1 MRLFHGSV
9 LVLCKQRQ
17 ERLRQTGE
25 VPLGDA
31 WLVAV
36 SVAPHV
42 IDGAVDRPWVIDVHE
57 GAGAVVDGLARYRH
71 VVGVHDAMNEADE
84 QPLRYKRCLARDHQ
98 VEEGAVPVR
107 GVNRLWVMPR
117 DDVISEAP
125 DRIQIPARREEL
137 EGADTDVARRDA
149 GQYRAGQRR
158 LAPNRLAGRHSG
170 ECSGRRNPERRHRLA
185 DDVFAQDRPERRA
198 SVALP
203 GKRRWARPLELDVA
217 AHAVAIDHLAE
228 KNGTS
233 VTELRYESP
242 ELVAGISHGE
252 RLASLGHPV
261 AREDL
266 HTLRC
271 GKLSRIE
278 FEMPG
283 ELLVQPN

>member
-1 MRLFHGSV
+1 M
-9 LVLCKQRQ
+9 
-17 ERLRQTGE
+17 GE
-25 VPLGDA
+25 VPLGNA

-57 GAGAVVDGLARYRH
+57 GAWTVVNGLARYRH

-84 QPLRYKRCLARDHQ
+84 LPLRYKRCLARDHQ

-158 LAPNRLAGRHSG
+158 LAPNRLTGRHSG
-170 ECSGRRNPERRHRLA
+170 ERSGRRDSKRGHGLA
-185 DDVFAQDRPERRA
+185 DDVFAQDGPERRP
-198 SVALP
+198 SIALP
-203 GKRRWARPLELDVA
+203 GKGRRARPLELDVA
-217 AHAVAIDHLAE
+217 AHAVAIDNLA
-228 KNGTS
+228 
-233 VTELRYESP
+233 
-242 ELVAGISHGE
+242 
-252 RLASLGHPV
+252 
-261 AREDL
+261 
-266 HTLRC
+266 
-271 GKLSRIE
+271 
-278 FEMPG
+278 
-283 ELLVQPN
+283 

>member
-1 MRLFHGSV
+1 
-9 LVLCKQRQ
+9 
-17 ERLRQTGE
+17 
-25 VPLGDA
+25 
-31 WLVAV
+31 
-36 SVAPHV
+36 
-42 IDGAVDRPWVIDVHE
+42 
-57 GAGAVVDGLARYRH
+57 
-71 VVGVHDAMNEADE
+71 MNEADE
-84 QPLRYKRCLARDHQ
+84 QPLRYKGCLARDHQ

-107 GVNRLWVMPR
+107 GVNRLRVMPR

-125 DRIQIPARREEL
+125 DRIQIPAPREEL
-137 EGADTDVARRDA
+137 EGADPDVARRNA

-170 ECSGRRNPERRHRLA
+170 KRSGRWNPQRRHRLA

-198 SVALP
+198 SVAPP

-228 KNGTS
+228 KNSTS

-242 ELVAGISHGE
+242 KLVAPISHGK

-266 HTLRC
+266 HTLRR

-278 FEMPG
+278 PKMPG
-283 ELLVQPN
+283 KFLVQPN

>member
-1 MRLFHGSV
+1 IVEGARIGKQAAYTGVALGAGGRVAQPAEDQGEIGAVAGHALEEVLCQGQIVRPRSEQAELAAEARGICRLEAGGERVDCLLRLFDGSV

-42 IDGAVDRPWVIDVHE
+42 VDGAVDRPWVIDVHE

-71 VVGVHDAMNEADE
+71 VVGVHGSMNEADE
-84 QPLRYKRCLARDHQ
+84 HPLRYKRCLARDHQ

-125 DRIQIPARREEL
+125 DRIQIPTRREEL

-149 GQYRAGQRR
+149 GQYRARQRR
-158 LAPNRLAGRHSG
+158 FAPNRLTGRHSG
-170 ECSGRRNPERRHRLA
+170 ERSGRRNS
-185 DDVFAQDRPERRA
+185 A
-198 SVALP
+198 SSIGP
-203 GKRRWARPLELDVA
+203 PMRKKR
-217 AHAVAIDHLAE
+217 
-228 KNGTS
+228 TS
-233 VTELRYESP
+233 VPSFFNDFAR
-242 ELVAGISHGE
+242 ISE
-252 RLASLGHPV
+252 PV
-261 AREDL
+261 
-266 HTLRC
+266 
-271 GKLSRIE
+271 
-278 FEMPG
+278 
-283 ELLVQPN
+283 

>member
-1 MRLFHGSV
+1 MPGINFS
-9 LVLCKQRQ
+9 
-17 ERLRQTGE
+17 T
-25 VPLGDA
+25 
-31 WLVAV
+31 
-36 SVAPHV
+36 
-42 IDGAVDRPWVIDVHE
+42 PWVIDVHE

-84 QPLRYKRCLARDHQ
+84 HPLRYKRCLARDHQ

-107 GVNRLWVMPR
+107 GVSRLWVMPR

-149 GQYRAGQRR
+149 GQYRAGQTR

-170 ECSGRRNPERRHRLA
+170 ERSGRRNPERRHRLA

-198 SVALP
+198 SVAPP
-203 GKRRWARPLELDVA
+203 GKRRWPRPLELDVA
-217 AHAVAIDHLAE
+217 AHAVAIHHLTE
-228 KNGTS
+228 KNCTS
-233 VTELRYESP
+233 VTELRDESP
-242 ELVAGISHGE
+242 KLVAPISHGK

-266 HTLRC
+266 HPLRR

-278 FEMPG
+278 PEMPG
-283 ELLVQPN
+283 EFLVQPN

>member
-1 MRLFHGSV
+1 
-9 LVLCKQRQ
+9 
-17 ERLRQTGE
+17 
-25 VPLGDA
+25 
-31 WLVAV
+31 
-36 SVAPHV
+36 
-42 IDGAVDRPWVIDVHE
+42 
-57 GAGAVVDGLARYRH
+57 
-71 VVGVHDAMNEADE
+71 
-84 QPLRYKRCLARDHQ
+84 
-98 VEEGAVPVR
+98 
-107 GVNRLWVMPR
+107 MPR

-125 DRIQIPARREEL
+125 EASKSFCAAKNSKVPTRMWL
-137 EGADTDVARRDA
+137 DA
-149 GQYRAGQRR
+149 TRVST
-158 LAPNRLAGRHSG
+158 APGKGVSRQTGSPVVTA
-170 ECSGRRNPERRHRLA
+170 
-185 DDVFAQDRPERRA
+185 A
-198 SVALP
+198 SVRVVGIPSAAIASLRMYS
-203 GKRRWARPLELDVA
+203 RRKGPSAARPSPCRENGVGPDPLELDVA

>member
-1 MRLFHGSV
+1 LRLFDGSV
-9 LVLCKQRQ
+9 LVLCEQRQ

-31 WLVAV
+31 RLIAV
-36 SVAPHV
+36 SIAAPV
-42 IDGAVDRPWVIDVHE
+42 IDGAVDHLWVVDVHA
-57 GAGAVVDGLARYRH
+57 GAGTVVNGLDRNRH
-71 VVGVHDAMNEADE
+71 VVGGHDATNEADE
-84 QPLRYKRCLARDHQ
+84 LPLRYKPCLARDHQ

-149 GQYRAGQRR
+149 GQYRAGQRL

-170 ECSGRRNPERRHRLA
+170 ERSGGWNPKRRHRLA
-185 DDVFAQDRPERRA
+185 DDAFAQDGSERGA
-198 SVALP
+198 SISPP

-228 KNGTS
+228 KN
-233 VTELRYESP
+233 
-242 ELVAGISHGE
+242 
-252 RLASLGHPV
+252 
-261 AREDL
+261 
-266 HTLRC
+266 
-271 GKLSRIE
+271 
-278 FEMPG
+278 
-283 ELLVQPN
+283 